1 MKEIIRR
8 FLKRTQNVEERERDI
23 KMTLNL
29 SLQNSLG
36 IKVQKLGKAM
46 LVIQKKGPVTLPT
59 NAQNTVNSGTGPL
72 EWEKLVL
79 LL

>member
-1 MKEIIRR
+1 
-8 FLKRTQNVEERERDI
+8 
-23 KMTLNL
+23 MTLKL

-59 NAQNTVNSGTGPL
+59 NAPNTANSGTGPL